1 MNVETRDERLRRLL
15 RETDAARTEPGLTS
29 EEIHEMRRTVLTA
42 IPERRRFLL
51 SPLLAGAAMAV
62 LAAVAVLLLWPR
74 PERTPPPPAPPRIA
88 VKEPAKDVKRTDV
101 ERPAVRTETNRR
113 TRAAAAGLRARRPA
127 PSTPGASSAG
137 ERIAAANEPE
147 TESRQIQFDTPGGTR
162 VIWIL
167 TANNA
172 L

>member
-1 MNVETRDERLRRLL
+1 
-15 RETDAARTEPGLTS
+15 
-29 EEIHEMRRTVLTA
+29 
-42 IPERRRFLL
+42 
-51 SPLLAGAAMAV
+51 
-62 LAAVAVLLLWPR
+62 
-74 PERTPPPPAPPRIA
+74 

-127 PSTPGASSAG
+127 PSPGASSAG